1 MLLLFGGGLSL
12 SAAFGSSGLSQWIGE
27 QASGLA
33 GLPSIVIVV
42 ACVALVIFL
51 TEMTSNTAT
60 AAAFLPIM
68 GGVAIGMGMD
78 VMLLT
83 VPVAMAATCA
93 FMLPVATPPNAIAF
107 GSGYLRIKDMV
118 RAGIW
123 LNLISVVLLTG
134 TVFTLGRIFLGIEI

>member
-1 MLLLFGGGLSL
+1 
-12 SAAFGSSGLSQWIGE
+12 
-27 QASGLA
+27 
-33 GLPSIVIVV
+33 
-42 ACVALVIFL
+42 
-51 TEMTSNTAT
+51 
-60 AAAFLPIM
+60 
-68 GGVAIGMGMD
+68 
-78 VMLLT
+78 MLLT

-123 LNLISVVLLTG
+123 LNLISVVLLTA

>member
-1 MLLLFGGGLSL
+1 MST
-12 SAAFGSSGLSQWIGE
+12 SVDSKSS
-27 QASGLA
+27 
-33 GLPSIVIVV
+33 P
-42 ACVALVIFL
+42 CVAVVIFL
-51 TEMTSNTAT
+51 TEVTSNTAT

-123 LNLISVVLLTG
+123 LNLISIVLLTI